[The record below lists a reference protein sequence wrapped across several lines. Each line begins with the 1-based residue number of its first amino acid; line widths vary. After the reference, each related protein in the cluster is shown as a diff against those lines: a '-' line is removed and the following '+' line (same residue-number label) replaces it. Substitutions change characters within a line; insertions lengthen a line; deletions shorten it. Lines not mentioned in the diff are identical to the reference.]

1 MLVPRKRTSPAGG
14 RSRLAFRTVPA
25 AALAV
30 AAAATV
36 AACGSSSTTGTG
48 AKAAPSSTASG
59 NVAASG
65 SGLCGAATKVDS
77 LTVQRS
83 DALPGNH
90 VRFTFPATEKVSSA
104 PRTQLVVQS
113 LCALPPVAHMQV
125 ACPADFG
132 ITYRLTFVAGDHQ
145 YAPVTVS
152 AAGCEMVHGLGQ
164 VRQIKASDPVW
175 RQLGVAIG
183 IPHPNQATFAG
194 TTAGAQAGAQDG

>member
-1 MLVPRKRTSPAGG
+1 MLVLRKRTSPAGR
-14 RSRLAFRTVPA
+14 RSGLAFRTAPA

-36 AACGSSSTTGTG
+36 AACGSSSPAGPG
-48 AKAAPSSTASG
+48 AQAAPSSTASG

-90 VRFTFPATEKVSSA
+90 ARFTFPATEKVSSA
-104 PRTQLVVQS
+104 PRTQSVVQS

-132 ITYRLTFVAGDHQ
+132 ITYRLTFVAGDQQ
-145 YAPVTVS
+145 YVPVTVS

-164 VRQIKASDPVW
+164 VRQIKASDSVW

-194 TTAGAQAGAQDG
+194 TTAGAQASGQDG

>member
-1 MLVPRKRTSPAGG
+1 MLVPRKRTSPAGR
-14 RSRLAFRTVPA
+14 RSGLAVRAAPA

-36 AACGSSSTTGTG
+36 AACGSSSPAGPG
-48 AKAAPSSTASG
+48 AQAAPSPTASG
-59 NVAASG
+59 SVAASG

-90 VRFTFPATEKVSSA
+90 ARFTFPATEKVSSA
-104 PRTQLVVQS
+104 PRTQSVLRS
-113 LCALPPVAHMQV
+113 LCALPSVAHMQV

-164 VRQIKASDPVW
+164 VRQIRASDPVW
-175 RQLGVAIG
+175 RQLVVAIG
-183 IPHPNQATFAG
+183 IPDPSQAAFAG

>member
-1 MLVPRKRTSPAGG
+1 MLVPRKRTFLAGG
-14 RSRLAFRTVPA
+14 RSRLASRTVPA

-30 AAAATV
+30 AAAAAV

-48 AKAAPSSTASG
+48 AKASPSSTVSG

-65 SGLCGAATKVDS
+65 SGLCGAAAKVDS
-77 LTVQRS
+77 LTVRRS
-83 DALPGNH
+83 DALPGNNA
-90 VRFTFPATEKVSSA
+90 RFTFPATEKVSSA

-113 LCALPPVAHMQV
+113 LCALPSVAHMQI

-164 VRQIKASDPVW
+164 VRRITASDPVW
-175 RQLGVAIG
+175 QQLGVAIG
-183 IPHPNQATFAG
+183 IPHPSQAAFAG
-194 TTAGAQAGAQDG
+194 TTAGAQDG

>member
-1 MLVPRKRTSPAGG
+1 MPVPRKRTSPADG
-14 RSRLAFRTVPA
+14 RPGLAFRAVPA

-36 AACGSSSTTGTG
+36 AACGSSSPAGTG
-48 AKAAPSSTASG
+48 ATAASSSTASG

-65 SGLCGAATKVDS
+65 SGLCGAAAKVDS
-77 LTVQRS
+77 LIVQRS
-83 DALPGNH
+83 DALPGSH
-90 VRFTFPATEKVSSA
+90 ARFTFPATEKVTSA
-104 PRTQLVVQS
+104 PRTQSVVQS
-113 LCALPPVAHMQV
+113 LCALPSVAHMQV

-164 VRQIKASDPVW
+164 VRQIRASDPVW
-175 RQLGVAIG
+175 QQLGMAIG
-183 IPHPNQATFAG
+183 IPHPSQAAFAG

>member
-14 RSRLAFRTVPA
+14 RSRLAFRIVPA
-25 AALAV
+25 AVLAV
-30 AAAATV
+30 AAAVTL

-48 AKAAPSSTASG
+48 AKTAPSSTASG
-59 NVAASG
+59 NVAAGG

-90 VRFTFPATEKVSSA
+90 ARFTFPATEKVSSA
-104 PRTQLVVQS
+104 PRTQSVVQS
-113 LCALPPVAHMQV
+113 LCALPLVAHMQV

-194 TTAGAQAGAQDG
+194 TTAGAQASAQDG

>member
-1 MLVPRKRTSPAGG
+1 MLVARRRTSPAGG
-14 RSRLAFRTVPA
+14 RPGLAFRAVPA

-36 AACGSSSTTGTG
+36 AACGSSSPAGTG
-48 AKAAPSSTASG
+48 AKAAPSSTVSG

-90 VRFTFPATEKVSSA
+90 ARFTFPATEKVSSA
-104 PRTQLVVQS
+104 PRTQSVVQS
-113 LCALPPVAHMQV
+113 LCALPSVGHMQV

-152 AAGCEMVHGLGQ
+152 AAGCETVHGLGQ
-164 VRQIKASDPVW
+164 VRQIRAADPVW

-183 IPHPNQATFAG
+183 IPHPSQAAFAG

>member
-1 MLVPRKRTSPAGG
+1 MLVPRERTSPAGG
-14 RSRLAFRTVPA
+14 RSRPGFRMVPA

-36 AACGSSSTTGTG
+36 AACASSSPSGTG
-48 AKAAPSSTASG
+48 AKAASSPAASG

-65 SGLCGAATKVDS
+65 SGLCGAAAKLDS

-83 DALPGNH
+83 DALPGSQ
-90 VRFTFPATEKVSSA
+90 VRFTFPATEQVSSA
-104 PRTQLVVQS
+104 PRTQSVAQS
-113 LCALPPVAHMQV
+113 LCALPSVAHMQV

-164 VRQIKASDPVW
+164 VRQIRASDPVW

-183 IPHPNQATFAG
+183 IPHPSQATFAG
-194 TTAGAQAGAQDG
+194 MTAGAQGG